1 MIYYQH
7 FQIDLDEFDSIAPGE
22 ATSDGHIWVADVAAW
37 QTDFAHAVIDAGA
50 SIYVGHGHRAF
61 DGIEIYKGK
70 PLIRQLGGLAY
81 QGLHP
86 EVGYYDDYRPWEGLL
101 AELTTRNGAVVHIEL
116 TPLDL
121 DEGETYRADYDAVSF
136 LSRRGLAE
144 VATGELADSIL
155 IRLRDL
161 SAKYGTELVIAD
173 PARSLEPRT
182 RSVTVFSPLSRSSQS
197 RAISQAVR
205 SRALTVPLNFELVP
219 DRIGA

>member
-22 ATSDGHIWVADVAAW
+22 ATSDGHIWVEDVAAW

-121 DEGETYRADYDAVSF
+121 DEGETYRADYDA
-136 LSRRGLAE
+136 
-144 VATGELADSIL
+144 DSL
-155 IRLRDL
+155 K
-161 SAKYGTELVIAD
+161 SP
-173 PARSLEPRT
+173 PASSRT
-182 RSVTVFSPLSRSSQS
+182 RYSFAFATYPPNMAPSSSLPTQ
-197 RAISQAVR
+197 RAV
-205 SRALTVPLNFELVP
+205 LNLER
-219 DRIGA
+219 DR